1 MTATRKPQRVFDQRP
16 RFKRY
21 VPVGLRLAAG
31 KAPEVRM
38 RLAVRT
44 GRPVA
49 SQSR

>member
-16 RFKRY
+16 RYTAY
-21 VPVGLRLAAG
+21 VPVALHLVAG
-31 KAPEVRM
+31 KPPEGRM

-44 GRPVA
+44 GRVSG